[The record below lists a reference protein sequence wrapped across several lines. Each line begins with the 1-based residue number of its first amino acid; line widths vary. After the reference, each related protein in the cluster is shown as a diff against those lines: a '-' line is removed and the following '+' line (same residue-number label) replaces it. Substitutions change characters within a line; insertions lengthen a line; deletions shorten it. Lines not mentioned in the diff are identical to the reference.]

1 MKLHIE
7 RLELDLHGG
16 IDAAVAQEAVQRLG
30 PALADALAEA
40 SGAAQRASAGGRSLR
55 LAAQPDAAT
64 LAQLLARRIA
74 PQLAV
79 HLPPRRS
86 APHAPRRAAPLG
98 ALPGGPMPTP
108 TPTKRET

>member
-30 PALADALAEA
+30 AALADALR
-40 SGAAQRASAGGRSLR
+40 AAPQAAAGGRSLR